1 MQNVNTYPVTY
12 NKEHYTVMANDIIKG
27 KQDMTLQ
34 EARIIRLLVTQVV
47 KQDTD
52 FKTYTCRIQD
62 LAKFLGIP
70 STNLYRDIRDICGKL
85 MQSVVRIGTGNPKD
99 PWEIIQWLQ
108 LAKYDG
114 NGNITL
120 ELSNKIKPYVVALDK
135 WFTQYQLGNILAMQ
149 SFYSIRLYELIKC
162 QDGIS
167 RKEKDFHEFTME
179 YLRQYFCCEKKY
191 KRVSQFK
198 EKVIDTAVK
207 EINDKSDIRI
217 DVEYMKTS
225 RTITAVRFYVHPN
238 YGQLTLSDVV

>member
-1 MQNVNTYPVTY
+1 MQKVNTYPVAY

-27 KQDMTLQ
+27 KQSMTMQ
-34 EARIIRLLVTQVV
+34 QARFLRLLVTQVV
-47 KQDTD
+47 KQDED
-52 FKTYTCRIQD
+52 LKTYKCRILE
-62 LAKFLGIP
+62 LAKFLGVD
-70 STNLYRDIRDICGKL
+70 SSNLYREARKFCDDLLGLKIY
-85 MQSVVRIGTGNPKD
+85 VGTENPKD
-99 PWEIIQWLQ
+99 PWKIFQWVQ
-108 LAKYDG
+108 LAEYDG
-114 NGNITL
+114 FGNITVK
-120 ELSNKIKPYVVALDK
+120 LSEQIKPYVIELEK
-135 WFTQYQLGNILAMQ
+135 WFTQYKLGNILAMS

-162 QDGIS
+162 QDGVT
-167 RKEKDFHEFTME
+167 RAEKDFHEFTVE

-217 DVEYMKTS
+217 DVEYIKTS